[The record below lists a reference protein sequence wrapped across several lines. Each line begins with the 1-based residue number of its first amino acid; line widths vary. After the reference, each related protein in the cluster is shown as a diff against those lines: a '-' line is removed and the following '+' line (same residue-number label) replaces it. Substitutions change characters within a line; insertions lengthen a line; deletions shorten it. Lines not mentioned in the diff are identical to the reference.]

1 MYFES
6 QHYAYLWNKY
16 RPVILKLMI
25 SADKDPQHYKLSGH
39 EFKAIGRREKAG
51 FAFSMEVSDGK
62 IINHVKDASVA
73 RDLLHVLQQSQKGS
87 ELMKLSVYEFR
98 LDKQFVLWVTRKSS
112 APAEAVSEVSEESD
126 EGVS

>member
-25 SADKDPQHYKLSGH
+25 SADKDPQQYKLSGH

-51 FAFSMEVSDGK
+51 FSFSVEISDGK
-62 IINHVKDASVA
+62 IMNNVKDATVA
-73 RDLLHVLQQSQKGS
+73 RDLLHVLQQSQKAT

-98 LDKQFVLWVTRKSS
+98 MDKQFVLHVSRKVETPPQEVVTEV
-112 APAEAVSEVSEESD
+112 ANVSE
-126 EGVS
+126 

>member
-25 SADKDPQHYKLSGH
+25 SADKDPQQYKLSGH

-51 FAFSMEVSDGK
+51 FSFSVEISDGK
-62 IINHVKDASVA
+62 ILNNVKDATVA
-73 RDLLHVLQQSQKGS
+73 RDLLHVLQQSQKAT

-98 LDKQFVLWVTRKSS
+98 MDKQFVLHVSRKIETPPQEVVTEV
-112 APAEAVSEVSEESD
+112 ATVSE
-126 EGVS
+126 

>member
-25 SADKDPQHYKLSGH
+25 SADKDPQQYKLSGH

-51 FAFSMEVSDGK
+51 FSFSVEISDGK
-62 IINHVKDASVA
+62 ILNNVKDATVA
-73 RDLLHVLQQSQKGS
+73 RDLLHVLQQSQKAT

-98 LDKQFVLWVTRKSS
+98 MDKQFVLHVTRKIEKPQEVVPEVSD
-112 APAEAVSEVSEESD
+112 VSE
-126 EGVS
+126 